1 MELIFADIDQKRL
14 NFHVGMVAP
23 DNVDIL
29 IWLASDAENVMPC
42 LLIKLEDM
50 QLSGT
55 KTVQYIINSTR
66 MNDGMVALQAIPRWG
81 FINCHH
87 GFDHELPSNQEPIV
101 DRPCRHELNRFHG
114 SFRSLRD
121 RVQGVTDSE
130 LSGDEEGGGGVCGE

>member
-1 MELIFADIDQKRL
+1 MIEELQFHMELIFADIDQKRL

-55 KTVQYIINSTR
+55 KNVQYIINSTR
-66 MNDGMVALQAIPRWG
+66 MNDGMVALEHILMLG
-81 FINCHH
+81 FINSHH
-87 GFDHELPSNQEPIV
+87 GHNVEKPSHHEPLI
-101 DRPCRHELNRFHG
+101 DRAARR
-114 SFRSLRD
+114 
-121 RVQGVTDSE
+121 
-130 LSGDEEGGGGVCGE
+130 GECS